1 MISRWNLLDSIS
13 HCTDYKQQTIT
24 YGFRW
29 LPTHFTSYVHR
40 GAPPAK
46 WPRCVRLPVSF
57 SACHVCPRWFTGR
70 ASGGGGGAG
79 SLRLGMTEP
88 RSSEVL
94 TGGIG
99 LSDGLIPLIVATSSL
114 SNSRNHEVQVEL
126 SRKTTRRVE
135 TKEDRRV
142 AGTRSPYLSLSVRYQ
157 SEVQSF
163 TALLFKIK
171 CYCCSTVVPRR
182 YCCSV
187 VTVNNK
193 NSVQRFS
200 P

>member
-24 YGFRW
+24 YGYRW

-46 WPRCVRLPVSF
+46 LPRCARLPVSF

-70 ASGGGGGAG
+70 ASGGGGGAVW

-88 RSSEVL
+88 HSSEVL
-94 TGGIG
+94 TGGIDFPTD
-99 LSDGLIPLIVATSSL
+99 LPLIVATSSL

-126 SRKTTRRVE
+126 SRKNTRRVE

-142 AGTRSPYLSLSVRYQ
+142 AGTRSPYLSLSVRY
-157 SEVQSF
+157 
-163 TALLFKIK
+163 
-171 CYCCSTVVPRR
+171 R
-182 YCCSV
+182 
-187 VTVNNK
+187 
-193 NSVQRFS
+193 
-200 P
+200 